1 MSWRF
6 SRRSFL
12 HKSIVTGA
20 ALQLPM
26 IGRVGSARAQAAPP
40 LNLFTVFV
48 PDGCIPSQWNPKG
61 GERDFTLPAMSD
73 PLNPVRD
80 EMIFLEG
87 VGMYGGEP
95 THPGGSKK
103 VLTATGPQSL
113 DVVLGQKLKNG
124 APFDSV
130 QLGVASN
137 FENGSGSISFVG
149 PGQEAK
155 PDDNPINAFGRLF
168 GGMVPTAAPGVPGMM
183 SMPGAADLLRKQ
195 KRSVLDVI
203 KADVT
208 SLEAKLS
215 AGEKSKLQL
224 HLQALRD
231 VEARLS
237 GVAMPGTG
245 MGGMGMP
252 GAPAAACDS
261 ASFNKQGYMNVG
273 SGYPQHYHKAE
284 NFVTVGQLQ
293 TDLAVLAL
301 SCNLTHAVTLMWSHA
316 VSPTKINGGT
326 IGNHDASHYGT
337 NPASATGQQ
346 FIRNRRFFM
355 TKLAELVDRMKRTP
369 YGESN
374 LLDHTIIYL
383 CSDINDGDL
392 HDHRSIPFA
401 LAGGARTGLARG
413 RYLNFVGKGQGG
425 QNETHAKLLVSI
437 ARKLG
442 VGIDS
447 YGYTAMGTGPLAG
460 V

>member
-1 MSWRF
+1 MSRF
-6 SRRSFL
+6 NRRSFL
-12 HKSIVTGA
+12 QKSIVTGA
-20 ALQLPM
+20 ALQLPF
-26 IGRVGSARAQAAPP
+26 IGRSARGQAAPP

-48 PDGCIPSQWNPKG
+48 PDGCIPSLWNPKG
-61 GERDFTLPAMSD
+61 GERDFTLPSMSD

-80 EMIFLEG
+80 EMLFLEG

-103 VLTATGPQSL
+103 VLTGTGPQSL
-113 DVVLGQKLKNG
+113 DVFLGQKLKNG

-149 PGQEAK
+149 IGQEAK
-155 PDDNPINAFGRLF
+155 PDDNPINAFQRLF
-168 GGMVPTAAPGVPGMM
+168 EGKVSGPPAPGGGMTMGP
-183 SMPGAADLLRKQ
+183 DLDLARKQ
-195 KRSVLDVI
+195 KKSVLDVI

-208 SLEAKLS
+208 ALEAKLS
-215 AGEKSKLQL
+215 ASEKSKLEL

-231 VEARLS
+231 VESRLAGIS
-237 GVAMPGTG
+237 MPPT
-245 MGGMGMP
+245 GMP
-252 GAPAAACDS
+252 GAPPMACDT
-261 ASFNKQGYMNVG
+261 AGWNKQGYQNVG
-273 SGYPQHYHKAE
+273 TGYPQHYHKAE
-284 NFVTVGQLQ
+284 NFATVGQLQ

-301 SCNLTHAVTLMWSHA
+301 SCSLTHAVTLMWSHA
-316 VSPTKINGGT
+316 VSPTKIDGGT
-326 IGNHDASHYGT
+326 IGNHDSSHYGT
-337 NPASATGQQ
+337 NPANATGQQ
-346 FIRNRRFFM
+346 FIRNRRWFM
-355 TKLAELVDRMKRTP
+355 TKLAELVSRMKQTP

-401 LAGGARTGLARG
+401 LAGGARAGLGRG
-413 RYLNFVGKGQGG
+413 RYLNFTGKGQGG

-437 ARKLG
+437 ARRLG
-442 VGIDS
+442 VMIDS
-447 YGYTAMGTGPLAG
+447 FGYTAMGTGPLAG